1 MNIMIKNVK
10 ILFIILALGFTGC
23 QSSPDFEA
31 MKAELLDIHEK
42 FIEAHLEKNVDY
54 FVQDL
59 AEDYVFVARGEIT
72 YPTEEEIRSNMNDYL
87 NNTKFSEYRYT
98 QEPIVGF
105 SKDGSLGWSIVRVKV
120 AGKRTLDDG
129 TERDTDFICAWITLF
144 ERQDDKWI
152 RLGEV
157 SSFK

>member
-1 MNIMIKNVK
+1 MCIFKNYVK
-10 ILFIILALGFTGC
+10 IFFIVFAMSWVGC

-31 MKAELLDIHEK
+31 MKAEILDIHEK

-72 YPTEEEIRSNMNDYL
+72 HPTAEEIRSNMSDYL

-98 QEPIVGF
+98 QEPLVGF

-120 AGKRTLDDG
+120 AGNRTLDDG
-129 TERDTDFICAWITLF
+129 TERETDFICAWITLF
-144 ERQDDKWI
+144 ERQDNKWI

>member
-1 MNIMIKNVK
+1 MNIFRNTVK
-10 ILFIILALGFTGC
+10 ILFILVTLGFTCC
-23 QSSPDFEA
+23 QSSPDFEILR
-31 MKAELLDIHEK
+31 AELLDIHKK

-59 AEDYVFVARGEIT
+59 AEDYVFVARGEISH
-72 YPTEEEIRSNMNDYL
+72 PSPEEIRSNMSDYL
-87 NNTKFSEYRYT
+87 LNTESSEYRDT
-98 QEPIVGF
+98 QEPIIGF

-129 TERDTDFICAWITLF
+129 SERDTDFICAWITLF
-144 ERQDDKWI
+144 ERQGDKWV

-157 SSFK
+157 SSFN